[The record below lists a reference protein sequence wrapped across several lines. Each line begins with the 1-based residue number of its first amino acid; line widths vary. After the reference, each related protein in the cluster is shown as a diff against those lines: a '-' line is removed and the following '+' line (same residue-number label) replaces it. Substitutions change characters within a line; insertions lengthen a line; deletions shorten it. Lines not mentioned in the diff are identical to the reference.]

1 MTEDQGRELL
11 AELAEIRKRLDRL
24 ENVPPTEPPPPVQ
37 PTWRDVTAECE
48 WVDGRLVHN
57 PPGEVTGIIVCGPDL
72 CLYKGYRLTKIS
84 GPLTPHVAFI
94 VEKQE

>member
-37 PTWRDVTAECE
+37 PTWRDVSRECE
-48 WVDGRLVHN
+48 VDESAVKGLRILHN
-57 PPGEVTGIIVCGPDL
+57 GVDVLWDG
-72 CLYKGYRLTKIS
+72 GYRLTKIS